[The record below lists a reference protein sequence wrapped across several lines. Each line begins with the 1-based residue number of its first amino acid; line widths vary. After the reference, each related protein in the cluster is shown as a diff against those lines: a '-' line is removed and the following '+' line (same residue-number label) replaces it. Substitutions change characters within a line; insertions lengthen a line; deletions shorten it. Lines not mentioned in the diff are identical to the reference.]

1 MIILERNDVR
11 MIRWVC
17 NAKARNRI
25 SADELKTRVKSTG
38 MKIYLQDRRLPWFG
52 HLETVEEST
61 WSIKCKTFTSK
72 VSGNSLEEDRG
83 IHGMR

>member
-17 NAKARNRI
+17 NARARNRI
-25 SADELKTRVKSTG
+25 SADELKTG

-52 HLETVEEST
+52 HLETVQEST

-72 VSGNSLEEDRG
+72 VSGNSLEEDQG
-83 IHGMR
+83 VHGMR